1 MALLKTIP
9 SFLFSHTV
17 CQFHSTVPLYVTA
30 LAECT
35 YSPLTLGLGSS
46 PPSSSIPLSTF
57 LLLFLSIPIFFLF
70 FFVLPIVFIYLSIF
84 FPSISYI
91 CWSCVFLSR
100 TWYWL
105 HFPRLLYLTVSWSHY
120 TFPLPSHHPHT
131 APTLLTGIM
140 LIDTNHPTPFS
151 I

>member
-35 YSPLTLGLGSS
+35 YSLRTLGLGSS

-57 LLLFLSIPIFFLF
+57 LLLFLSILIFFVF
-70 FFVLPIVFIYLSIF
+70 PIVFIYLSIF
-84 FPSISYI
+84 FSFYFIYMLILCLPVWNLVLASLSQAVVPHSI
-91 CWSCVFLSR
+91 
-100 TWYWL
+100 TEPL
-105 HFPRLLYLTVSWSHY
+105 HFSPSL
-120 TFPLPSHHPHT
+120 PPPSHCIN
-131 APTLLTGIM
+131 PT
-140 LIDTNHPTPFS
+140 DWDHAY
-151 I
+151 